1 MPGKNKILFE
11 KFEIIETLKKDE
23 HAAVYLANH
32 IFLGKKIIL
41 KSLNVST
48 VSDNQKIER
57 FKREAKIL
65 AKLDHP
71 NIIKVLDFGMHGD
84 FFYISFEYFES
95 KNLRQILQKESL
107 NDEEKRNLVIQLFA
121 GLEYAHN
128 NGIIHRDL
136 KPENIL
142 LGENH
147 LLKISDFGL
156 AQAESENFVTAQYS
170 IVGTPSYM
178 SPEQIS
184 GETITKKSDLFS
196 AGIVVYEIY
205 SKENPFLGAD
215 VNQSINKILNYN
227 EASLSTTIDSFPE
240 EISAVVKKLLKKNA
254 AERFISAAEVL
265 DDLGEK
271 PEEKIEER
279 KKRYPA
285 FFLVILIPAVIIFL
299 FLIFFSESES
309 VKNERESLSQKALTQ
324 KNEQADSHENDND
337 RENTKVGD
345 DVNLQNEKDL
355 KITGNENISEIDEN
369 ISGLDNEKKIET
381 EEKAKFGYLKVNSF
395 PWSEVFLDEERIDIT
410 PIEDELRVEAGVH
423 NLTLRRPG
431 YPDYSTEVFV
441 DADKLKSISIKLDT
455 LFGVLKVNAF
465 PWAQV
470 FINGKNVGET
480 PAEIILAEGEYEAI
494 LKNPDY
500 DEIIERVEIK
510 KRDTLLMN
518 FNFTK

>member
-1 MPGKNKILFE
+1 M
-11 KFEIIETLKKDE
+11 
-23 HAAVYLANH
+23 
-32 IFLGKKIIL
+32 
-41 KSLNVST
+41 
-48 VSDNQKIER
+48 
-57 FKREAKIL
+57 
-65 AKLDHP
+65 
-71 NIIKVLDFGMHGD
+71 
-84 FFYISFEYFES
+84 
-95 KNLRQILQKESL
+95 
-107 NDEEKRNLVIQLFA
+107 
-121 GLEYAHN
+121 
-128 NGIIHRDL
+128 
-136 KPENIL
+136 
-142 LGENH
+142 
-147 LLKISDFGL
+147 
-156 AQAESENFVTAQYS
+156 
-170 IVGTPSYM
+170 
-178 SPEQIS
+178 
-184 GETITKKSDLFS
+184 
-196 AGIVVYEIY
+196 
-205 SKENPFLGAD
+205 
-215 VNQSINKILNYN
+215 
-227 EASLSTTIDSFPE
+227 
-240 EISAVVKKLLKKNA
+240 
-254 AERFISAAEVL
+254 

-309 VKNERESLSQKALTQ
+309 VKNERESLSQKALKQ
-324 KNEQADSHENDND
+324 KNEQPESHENDND

-355 KITGNENISEIDEN
+355 KITGNENISGIDEN